1 MQLVGFRILINP
13 KNEGGARILDHT
25 IVHFEIQAKNVEV
38 LKSFYE
44 NVLGWKII
52 KSPLPYMDYWLIQT
66 VATDEKGMLQRP
78 GVNGGLYP
86 RTPDWSGIKQV
97 NYISVENID
106 EYIPKVTAAGGT
118 ILIAKQQIP
127 TVGSIALVADPE
139 GNAFGLIQPE
149 MPPSPP

>member
-1 MQLVGFRILINP
+1 M
-13 KNEGGARILDHT
+13 DHT
-25 IVHFEIQAKNVEV
+25 IIHFEIQAKNVES

-52 KSPLPYMDYWLIQT
+52 KSSLPGMDYWLIHT
-66 VATDEKGMLQRP
+66 VPTDEKGMLQHP
-78 GVNGGLYP
+78 GVNGGLYT
-86 RTPDWSGIKQV
+86 RTPEWSGVNQV

-106 EYIPKVTAAGGT
+106 EYISKVTAAGGK

-127 TVGSIALVADPE
+127 SVGSIAVAADPE

-149 MPPSPP
+149 MPPTSI

>member
-1 MQLVGFRILINP
+1 M
-13 KNEGGARILDHT
+13 DHT
-25 IVHFEIQAKNVEV
+25 IIHFEIPAKNVQA

-52 KSPLPYMDYWLIQT
+52 GASVGGAEYWLIQT
-66 VATDEKGMLQRP
+66 VPTDEKGMLQRS

-86 RTPDWSGIKQV
+86 RTPEMPNATPV

-106 EYIPKVTAAGGT
+106 EYITKVTTAGGK
-118 ILIAKQQIP
+118 ILVPKQQVP
-127 TVGSIALVADPE
+127 TVGSIAIASDPE

-149 MPPSPP
+149 MPPPSP

>member
-1 MQLVGFRILINP
+1 
-13 KNEGGARILDHT
+13 LDHT
-25 IVHFEIQAKNVEV
+25 IIHFEIQAKNVET
-38 LKSFYE
+38 LKRFYE

-52 KSPLPYMDYWLIQT
+52 KSSIPGMDYWLIHT
-66 VATDEKGMLQRP
+66 VPTDEKGMLKNP

-86 RTPDWSGIKQV
+86 RTPEWAGVNQV

-106 EYIPKVTAAGGT
+106 EYIAKVTAAGGK

-127 TVGSIALVADPE
+127 TVGSIAIAADPE

-149 MPPSPP
+149 MPPTPP

>member
-1 MQLVGFRILINP
+1 
-13 KNEGGARILDHT
+13 LDHT
-25 IVHFEIQAKNVEV
+25 IIHFEIQAKNVES
-38 LKSFYE
+38 LKTFYE

-52 KSPLPYMDYWLIQT
+52 KSSLPGMDYWLIHT
-66 VATDEKGMLQRP
+66 VPTDEKGMLQRP

-86 RTPDWSGIKQV
+86 RTSEWSGINQV

-106 EYIPKVTAAGGT
+106 EYIAKVVAAQGK

-127 TVGSIALVADPE
+127 SVGSIAIVADPE

-149 MPPSPP
+149 MPHASP